1 MHKCRLWCFPSIVKK
16 MKIVGVI
23 PAHLASVRLERKILK
38 NFFGLPMIEHVR
50 RRAKLSN
57 LKNDIYIAT
66 CDKEIEDEI
75 IKYNG
80 KVIRTGKHHKN
91 GTTRVSEAIRKID
104 CTHVILLQG
113 DEPLLLPDHVN
124 QLISAMED
132 KPKYNAW
139 NATGEINNI
148 SELERHSFVKCMVGI
163 ENKILSCFR
172 KTPCFSELSKQQKFI
187 RKILGIIG
195 YSKEFLIKIT
205 KKEPTPIESAE
216 FIEQMRILEHGY
228 DLYSVPV
235 NPSLPSVN
243 EPHEVKIVYDYLEK
257 NKDQKKILE
266 KILNQ

>member
-1 MHKCRLWCFPSIVKK
+1 MCLFLASDSSSAITGQCINVDCGVFLNSELK

-38 NFFGLPMIEHVR
+38 EFLVFPMIEHVR

-57 LKNDIYIAT
+57 LKNDIYITT
-66 CDKEIEDEI
+66 CDKEIEEEI

-80 KVIRTGKHHKN
+80 KTIRTGKHHKN
-91 GTTRVSEAIRKID
+91 GTSRVSEAIRKID

-148 SELERHSFVKCMVGI
+148 SELERHSFVKCMIGV
-163 ENKILSCFR
+163 E
-172 KTPCFSELSKQQKFI
+172 KQN
-187 RKILGIIG
+187 IG
-195 YSKEFLIKIT
+195 LF
-205 KKEPTPIESAE
+205 
-216 FIEQMRILEHGY
+216 
-228 DLYSVPV
+228 
-235 NPSLPSVN
+235 
-243 EPHEVKIVYDYLEK
+243 
-257 NKDQKKILE
+257 
-266 KILNQ
+266 